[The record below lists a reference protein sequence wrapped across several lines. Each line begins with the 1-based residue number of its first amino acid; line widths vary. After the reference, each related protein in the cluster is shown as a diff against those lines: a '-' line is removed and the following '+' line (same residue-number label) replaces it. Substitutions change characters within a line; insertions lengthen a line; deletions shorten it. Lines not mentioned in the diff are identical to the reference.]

1 MGKILVNSSI
11 ITVLVAFGIQILLSE
26 VLTGWTK
33 QYTSP
38 IYFTPSKSIPDM
50 TGKVAIVTGSNTGI
64 GYITALELARAGAN
78 VIVAARSEVKG
89 LDAVRRIKQEI
100 NVQGLENSDKVQFL
114 GLNLASLVSV
124 EKFVESF
131 QDLNMD
137 LHILVL
143 NAGVM
148 KSPGMQFTGEPLT
161 YGFETTQDGFEY
173 HVGVNHIG
181 HAYLTQML
189 LGDLK
194 STAAKSPSGSRIV
207 SVSSFAESSAPESG
221 MVFDQWVPQ
230 NGIMPETYEDGLA
243 YGQSKLAN
251 LMYARELSSQL
262 NGTGVS
268 AYACHPGIIA
278 TELTR
283 YMDPVM
289 QESQAKKGYFAR
301 LPGQVG
307 ALVFQSALFDAYG
320 GALTQLHL
328 ATASEDTLVNGANYH
343 PIGRVVHPLHPQ
355 GDNETLRQLLWHET
369 NKAIQQRSNYRF
381 TN

>member
-64 GYITALELARAGAN
+64 GYVTALELARAGAN

-100 NVQGLENSDKVQFL
+100 NFQQGLENTSDKVQFL
-114 GLNLASLVSV
+114 GLNLASLDSV
-124 EKFVESF
+124 ENFVESF

-148 KSPGMQFTGEPLT
+148 KSPGMQFVGEPLT

-181 HAYLTQML
+181 HAHLTQML

-207 SVSSFAESSAPESG
+207 SVSSFAESGAPESG

-289 QESQAKKGYFAR
+289 QESQAKKGYFER

-343 PIGRVVHPLHPQ
+343 PIGKDQDRI
-355 GDNETLRQLLWHET
+355 ETLQPMQHSSSKLNNHSLSMST
-369 NKAIQQRSNYRF
+369 LYPSYR
-381 TN
+381 